1 MLTKEVI
8 AQVAQRMGC
17 YRKDARELLL
27 QHFTAVLT
35 EAAKRGE
42 KVHLSGLGTFYP
54 ARSRKPTK
62 SGVRRLT
69 LKFKPAKPL
78 LRQINQAAEGGRH
91 ETA

>member
-8 AQVAQRMGC
+8 SRVAQKMQC

-27 QHFTAVLT
+27 QHFVSVLA
-35 EAAKRGE
+35 EAARRGE

-54 ARSRKPTK
+54 ARSRKPRK
-62 SGVRRLT
+62 DGSRRIV

-78 LRQINQAAEGGRH
+78 LRVINSDGG
-91 ETA
+91 EAK